1 MEQYHG
7 IIMVY
12 YVFFCLTWIY
22 IYIYNSYV
30 IGIIYIYMGKLE
42 RPDYD
47 LTRMMISKGNYPKMA
62 LFQVS
67 EIL

>member
-1 MEQYHG
+1 MVLSWY
-7 IIMVY
+7 IM
-12 YVFFCLTWIY
+12 FFLFDMD

-30 IGIIYIYMGKLE
+30 IGIIYIYIYMGKLE

>member
-1 MEQYHG
+1 
-7 IIMVY
+7 
-12 YVFFCLTWIY
+12 
-22 IYIYNSYV
+22 
-30 IGIIYIYMGKLE
+30 MGKLE